1 MSDANEFPVVWTG
14 ILRKMRV
21 EAGDPVAYHLKDA
34 TIGSIPVADHA
45 LTPHVGGEV
54 HLRFLG
60 EIRCTLCGR
69 ATKKTFGD
77 GFCFPCSQSRPE
89 ADICIVKPELC
100 HHGQADHPCRDE
112 AFAQSQCFQP
122 HVLYVSLTSGVKVG
136 ITRRVNLPS
145 RWIDQG
151 AVAAVPLA
159 QVPDRRAVGLLEKR
173 LSDEGYAD
181 KTHWTRMLK
190 GDPDVAG
197 LEPVAR
203 GGGAPR
209 GLGCAAA
216 ARVRARGGDVPLPG
230 AGLAGEGDQLQ
241 PRQIPRSRRGAPGHQ
256 GAVPALRRRGHQPAK
271 ILRIPGRGPG
281 RETGHSKS
289 LIGPLEP
296 CGGAVRGLADR
307 LGGPEAKK
315 ITCIPVNG
323 SYYERQ
329 LKRARAAVRR
339 TGVRL
344 PQAAPEVR
352 KPYAGQ
358 TDQAGTES

>member
-21 EAGDPVAYHLKDA
+21 DDGDPVAYHLKDA
-34 TIGSIPVADHA
+34 TIGPSPVADHA

-54 HLRFLG
+54 QLRFLG

-159 QVPDRRAVGLLEKR
+159 RA
-173 LSDEGYAD
+173 
-181 KTHWTRMLK
+181 
-190 GDPDVAG
+190 AG
-197 LEPVAR
+197 PAR
-203 GGGAPR
+203 GGAAREATQRR
-209 GLGCAAA
+209 GLRRQDALDAHAQGRSRRWTNWRRSPSGWPARLEAWGAAGLLPA
-216 ARVRARGGDVPLPG
+216 SERAVRDVPLPG
-230 AGLAGEGDQLQ
+230 A
-241 PRQIPRSRRGAPGHQ
+241 APG
-256 GAVPALRRRGHQPAK
+256 RRR
-271 ILRIPGRGPG
+271 
-281 RETGHSKS
+281 
-289 LIGPLEP
+289 
-296 CGGAVRGLADR
+296 
-307 LGGPEAKK
+307 
-315 ITCIPVNG
+315 
-323 SYYERQ
+323 
-329 LKRARAAVRR
+329 
-339 TGVRL
+339 
-344 PQAAPEVR
+344 
-352 KPYAGQ
+352 
-358 TDQAGTES
+358 

>member
-159 QVPDRRAVGLLEKR
+159 QVPDRRAVGLIEKR

-197 LEPVAR
+197 LEP
-203 GGGAPR
+203 
-209 GLGCAAA
+209 L
-216 ARVRARGGDVPLPG
+216 
-230 AGLAGEGDQLQ
+230 
-241 PRQIPRSRRGAPGHQ
+241 
-256 GAVPALRRRGHQPAK
+256 
-271 ILRIPGRGPG
+271 
-281 RETGHSKS
+281 S
-289 LIGPLEP
+289 LIH
-296 CGGAVRGLADR
+296 
-307 LGGPEAKK
+307 
-315 ITCIPVNG
+315 I
-323 SYYERQ
+323 
-329 LKRARAAVRR
+329 
-339 TGVRL
+339 
-344 PQAAPEVR
+344 
-352 KPYAGQ
+352 
-358 TDQAGTES
+358 